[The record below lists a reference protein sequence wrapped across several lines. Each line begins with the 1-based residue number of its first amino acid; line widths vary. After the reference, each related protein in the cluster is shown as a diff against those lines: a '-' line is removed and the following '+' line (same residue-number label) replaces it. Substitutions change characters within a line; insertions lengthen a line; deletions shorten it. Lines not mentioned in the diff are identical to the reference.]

1 MRNDFGQDRFFE
13 KLKVIESRQ
22 DDRKDVHRFLVKTY
36 RPETNV
42 GDRRGP
48 DDFMTVR
55 QDK

>member
-1 MRNDFGQDRFFE
+1 MISVKIEFFG